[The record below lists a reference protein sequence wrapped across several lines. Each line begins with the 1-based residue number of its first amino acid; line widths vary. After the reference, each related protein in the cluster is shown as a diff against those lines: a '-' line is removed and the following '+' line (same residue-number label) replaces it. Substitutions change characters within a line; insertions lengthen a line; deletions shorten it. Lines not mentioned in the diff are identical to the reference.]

1 MKIDYNLIDDGKLS
15 KTESASL
22 YCGEDLV
29 GSLLIMYQSN
39 GIKNMAY
46 IERVRILDEYRGHEN
61 KYGSFLMDEVVQHIA
76 ESEFEFETE
85 SLEGRIA
92 SNSDNLSERLE
103 SASNRSINEIYL
115 KCSDS
120 LKSFYSSIGFTS
132 TDSNIM
138 KIKLNDLDYSSLE

>member
-22 YCGEDLV
+22 YDDEKLV

-103 SASNRSINEIYL
+103 SASTRSIDEIYL
-115 KCSDS
+115 KCSTELTDFYDKVGLTKTS
-120 LKSFYSSIGFTS
+120 DNVMEIRLK
-132 TDSNIM
+132 
-138 KIKLNDLDYSSLE
+138 DLDYSSLE